1 MKFAKIVASTCLAAF
16 LGLSS
21 TAHADSSAKPV
32 KLIYA
37 GYISKGGTAT
47 LVDEWFMQEVT
58 RRTNG
63 RVTFEAYYS
72 GSLLNAA
79 DLYPGL
85 SRGAA
90 DIVTGTPQ
98 AYNPQEYPLS
108 SIVVPYLTD
117 NSIAVTDAFNE
128 LYKSNADFR
137 KEFEG
142 KGVQMLWAAAFPET
156 GLWSN
161 KKVSG
166 VADLKGMRIRSALGI
181 AQAFDIL
188 GATPV
193 AMTFTE
199 GVDALKRGAIDGMSS
214 APFDSAV
221 GVGLP
226 KVAKYVSDAGR
237 MGINSVSITSVNKR
251 KFDALDAETRK
262 VILDL
267 AGEMPKKYA
276 EIVDKKIQQAAEKFA
291 AEAEDITVITTPEKE
306 VEAWRAKTAEKLKA
320 DWLEVAQ
327 KRTKNADAMFQ
338 QYVSLVRKYE
348 KVSAYKPGLDR
359 YQELKGKK

>member
-1 MKFAKIVASTCLAAF
+1 MKFAKIVIPTYVAAMVALA
-16 LGLSS
+16 G
-21 TAHADSSAKPV
+21 TAHADPSAKPV

-37 GYISKGGTAT
+37 GYITRGGTAT
-47 LVDEWFMQEVT
+47 QLDEWFMQEVS

-117 NSIAVTDAFNE
+117 KADAVTYAFND
-128 LYKSNADFR
+128 LYKNNADFR

-142 KGVQMLWAAAFPET
+142 KGVEMLWAAAFPET
-156 GLWSN
+156 GVWSN
-161 KKVSG
+161 KKVGSI
-166 VADLKGMRIRSALGI
+166 ADLKGMRIRSALGI
-181 AQAFDIL
+181 AQAFEIL

-226 KVAKYVSDAGR
+226 KVAAFVSDAGR
-237 MGINSVSITSVNKR
+237 MGINSVSIASINKR
-251 KFDALDAETRK
+251 KLDSLDPEARK

-276 EIVDKKIQQAAEKFA
+276 EVVDKKIQQSAEKFA
-291 AEAEDITVITTPEKE
+291 AEAGDITVITTPEKE
-306 VEAWRAKTAEKLKA
+306 VEAWRAKTADKLKA
-320 DWLEVAQ
+320 EWLQLAG
-327 KRTKNADAMFQ
+327 KRTKNAEAMFQ
-338 QYVSLVRKYE
+338 QYVELVRKYE
-348 KVSAYKPGLDR
+348 KASTYKPGLDR
-359 YQELKGKK
+359 FEDLKGKK